1 MDSNKLKVTVY
12 IPNSSN
18 TAFFASLIAIIKDII
33 PANELA
39 IRLFIRDIKS
49 QYRQSVLGFIWVLI
63 PPLLTAG
70 LWIFLNNH
78 KIVNVGETLIPYP
91 LFVMIGTIL
100 WQVFAEA
107 VNQPRMSVT
116 TNKPMLTKINFP
128 REALLISAFYTLIFN
143 LGPKLLVLAAACYFF
158 KIEITPG
165 IIFFPLGVLM
175 ISLLGFAIGLLLT
188 PPGLLINDVARG
200 IGIILP
206 FAMYLT
212 PVIYPAPVSGNF
224 ALLMHY
230 NPLATLLS
238 STRDWLTG
246 HLDHIPYEFTIISG
260 FTLLFLLIGV
270 LAYRISMPIIT
281 ERFGG

>member
-1 MDSNKLKVTVY
+1 MDSNNLKVTIY
-12 IPNSSN
+12 TPNAN
-18 TAFFASLIAIIKDII
+18 NAAFFSSLIAIIKDIV
-33 PANELA
+33 PAHELA

-49 QYRQSVLGFIWVLI
+49 QYRQSVLGFVWVLI

-70 LWIFLNNH
+70 LWIFLNNN
-78 KIVNVGETLIPYP
+78 KIVNVGETDIPYP

-107 VNQPRMSVT
+107 VNQPRLSVN
-116 TNKPMLTKINFP
+116 TNKAMLTKINFP
-128 REALLISAFYTLIFN
+128 REALLLSGFYTILFN

-158 KIEITPG
+158 KIEPTLSL
-165 IIFFPLGVLM
+165 IFFPLGVLM
-175 ISLLGFAIGLLLT
+175 ISLSGFAIGLLLT

-212 PVIYPAPVSGNF
+212 PVIYPAPSSGNF
-224 ALLMHY
+224 ALLMQY
-230 NPLATLLS
+230 NPLATLIDS
-238 STRDWLTG
+238 SRDWLTG
-246 HLDHIPYEFTIISG
+246 NLSYIPYEFTLISG
-260 FTLLFLLIGV
+260 FTLLFLIIGA